1 MFQARLLTAKQLKQ
15 KGKKKI
21 FFRLQYE
28 IFSVYT
34 SITIPMYAV
43 DTRVQLPAR
52 RAYSPEGGPG
62 TGFSLKGS
70 VCFITYKYFQ
80 GRAHYL

>member
-1 MFQARLLTAKQLKQ
+1 M
-15 KGKKKI
+15 
-21 FFRLQYE
+21 
-28 IFSVYT
+28 
-34 SITIPMYAV
+34 V

-70 VCFITYKYFQ
+70 VCFITYKCLKLRKIKRKTSNVLVSGLLTPFGPNGEIVKIFSPSEFLEFFDNKY
-80 GRAHYL
+80 GIS